1 MLWLALVVGGGE
13 GLAQTIAEA
22 VAKYRW
28 PLLKHPFEDFK
39 YFFNA
44 L

>member
-1 MLWLALVVGGGE
+1 MVGQEDVMVGACGGR
-13 GLAQTIAEA
+13 GGFAEA
-22 VAKYRW
+22 VAKYRR

-39 YFFNA
+39 YFSNA